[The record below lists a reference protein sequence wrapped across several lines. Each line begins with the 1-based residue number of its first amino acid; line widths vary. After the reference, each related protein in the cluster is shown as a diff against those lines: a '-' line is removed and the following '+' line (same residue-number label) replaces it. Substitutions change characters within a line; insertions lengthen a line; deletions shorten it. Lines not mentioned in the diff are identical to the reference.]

1 MFSNRRQ
8 APSGARGRAWVSS
21 PPDRPDRWSNL
32 RAALLGVLL
41 AAAISAVLL
50 VDFLP
55 SNRVLLNAGDVSR
68 VEILAPSDLTYESEI
83 RTRQAREAQAASVQE
98 IYDPPDAMVARQQE
112 IRARQVLDFFS
123 TVREDAYALP
133 EQKQRWLAAVPDLSL
148 STTTLTRTL
157 LLDEEDWLEVR
168 DETVRVL
175 SRVYVNAEIR
185 ENQVDRTRQRLPTL
199 VDHSMSD
206 EQAEVVNDI
215 AGGLVTA
222 NTFYNAARTEEAR
235 QQAREATEPV
245 NVTIHQGEAIVRDG
259 SLVRATDI
267 EALDAYGLRQQ
278 AVPWQSVAGTIILAV
293 MATIVAEL
301 MIFRLEPELWQRWRR
316 AIVTLLLIVLFVAAS
331 KLMLPL
337 NDSVVPYLY
346 PLPALSMLLTILFGT
361 PLGMALGVVVG
372 LIGTYV
378 AGGSLEITIYLLVG
392 TLIGALALGQAERLK
407 AFLRAGLAVALA
419 NAAVIFVFGLLTPQ
433 QDVLRTTIHAL
444 VGVVMGGLAASL
456 TLAAFFGLST
466 LLDVITP
473 FQLMELSRPTH
484 PLFRQL
490 LLKAPGTYHHTLLV
504 ANMAEEAAE
513 RIGADGL
520 LARVG
525 TYYHDIGKTVRPYFY
540 TENRV
545 GTVNPHERLDP
556 RTSAQIILSHVSDGL
571 ELAKKYHLPSA
582 VRAFIPEHHGTGM
595 TLAFYRMA
603 VNEAGGDGH
612 QVDEKDFSYAG
623 PKPQSRET
631 AITMLADSCE
641 ARVRSAEP
649 SSLAEIEHI
658 VADTIKSR
666 LDQGQLDECDLTL
679 HDLKE
684 VQAAFVSVLKGVFHP
699 RVKYPEPVKVRG
711 VDGVEVE
718 V

>member
-1 MFSNRRQ
+1 MFSNRDHSRQ
-8 APSGARGRAWVSS
+8 PPAPGRSS
-21 PPDRPDRWSNL
+21 RWIVL
-32 RAALLGVLL
+32 RAVLLGVLL
-41 AAAISAVLL
+41 AAATSAVLL
-50 VDFLP
+50 VDLLP

-68 VEILAPSDLTYESEI
+68 VEILAPYDLTYESEI
-83 RTRQAREAQAASVQE
+83 RTQQARDSQAASIQE
-98 IYDPPDAMVARQQE
+98 IFDPPDATVARQQE
-112 IRARQVLDFFS
+112 IQARQILDFIS
-123 TVREDAYALP
+123 TVREDTYASAA
-133 EQKQRWLAAVPDLSL
+133 QQVSWLAAIPDL
-148 STTTLTRTL
+148 TLPTATITRSL
-157 LLDEEDWLEVR
+157 LLDEEGWLEVR

-185 ENQVDRTRQRLPTL
+185 ESQVDRTRQRLPTL
-199 VDHSMSD
+199 IDHSLDDDQS
-206 EQAEVVNDI
+206 AVVNDL

-222 NTFYNAARTEEAR
+222 NTFYNAARTEQAR

-245 NVTIHQGEAIVRDG
+245 NVTIHKGEAIVRDG
-259 SLVRATDI
+259 SVVRATDI

-278 AVPWQSVAGTIILAV
+278 AVNWQSVAGTIILAT
-293 MATIVAEL
+293 MSTILVEL
-301 MIFRLEPELWQRWRR
+301 LIFRLEPELWQRWRR
-316 AIVTLLLIVLFVAAS
+316 AIITLLLVIIFVALS

-337 NDSVVPYLY
+337 TETVLPYLY
-346 PLPALSMLLTILFGT
+346 PLPALSMLLTILFGA
-361 PLGMALGVVVG
+361 PLGMAIGVVVG
-372 LIGTYV
+372 LIGAYV
-378 AGGSLEITIYLLVG
+378 AGGSLEITVYLLVG
-392 TLIGALALGQAERLK
+392 TLMGALALGQAERLK
-407 AFLRAGLAVALA
+407 VFLRAGLVVALA

-433 QDVLRTTIHAL
+433 QDALKTSIDAL

-456 TLAAFFGLST
+456 TLAAFFALST
-466 LLDVITP
+466 VLDVITP

-490 LLKAPGTYHHTLLV
+490 LLKAPGTYHHSLLV
-504 ANMAEEAAE
+504 ANIAEEAAE

-525 TYYHDIGKTVRPYFY
+525 TYYHDIGKTARPYFY

-556 RTSAQIILSHVSDGL
+556 RTSAQIILSHVHDGL

-603 VNEAGGDGH
+603 LADADGDSGR
-612 QVDEKDFSYAG
+612 VDEKDFSYPG

-649 SSLAEIEHI
+649 SSVTEIESI
-658 VADTIKSR
+658 VAETIKNR
-666 LDQGQLDECDLTL
+666 LDQGQLDECSLTL
-679 HDLKE
+679 RDLKE
-684 VQAAFVSVLKGVFHP
+684 IQAAFISVLKGVFHP

-711 VDGVEVE
+711 ADGREIEV
-718 V
+718 

>member
-1 MFSNRRQ
+1 MFSNRRLGKQ
-8 APSGARGRAWVSS
+8 MPSAAPR
-21 PPDRPDRWSNL
+21 DRWATL
-32 RAALLGVLL
+32 RAILLGVLM

-55 SNRVLLNAGDVSR
+55 SNRVLLDVGDVSR
-68 VEILAPSDLTYESEI
+68 FEILAPYDLTYESEI
-83 RTRQAREAQAASVQE
+83 RTRQAQEAQAASVQE

-112 IRARQVLDFFS
+112 IRAYQILDFVS
-123 TVREDAYALP
+123 TVREDGYASAAQK
-133 EQKQRWLAAVPDLSL
+133 EQWLAAIPDVTLS
-148 STTTLTRTL
+148 STTIARSLAL
-157 LLDEEDWLEVR
+157 GQEAWVEVR
-168 DETVRVL
+168 EETVRVL

-185 ENQVDRTRQRLPTL
+185 ESQVDRTRQRVPTL
-199 VDHSMSD
+199 IAHTLSEDQS
-206 EQAEVVNDI
+206 AIVNEI

-245 NVTIHQGEAIVRDG
+245 SVTIHQNEAIVRDG
-259 SLVRATDI
+259 SVVRATEI
-267 EALDAYGLRQQ
+267 EALDAYGLRQEAVRWQ
-278 AVPWQSVAGTIILAV
+278 AVVSNVILAL
-293 MATIVAEL
+293 MATVLVEL
-301 MIFRLEPELWQRWRR
+301 LIFRLEPELWQRWRR
-316 AIVTLLLIVLFVAAS
+316 VIVTFVLVVLFVAAS

-337 NDSVVPYLY
+337 TDTVVPYLY
-346 PLPALSMLLTILFGT
+346 PLPALSMLLTILFGA
-361 PLGMALGVVVG
+361 PLGMAIGMVVG
-372 LIGTYV
+372 LIGAYV
-378 AGGSLEITIYLLVG
+378 AGGSLQITLYLLLG
-392 TLIGALALGQAERLK
+392 TLSGALALGQAERLF
-407 AFLRAGLAVALA
+407 AFLRAGLVVALT
-419 NAAVIFVFGLLTPQ
+419 NAAVIFVFGLLTTQ
-433 QDVLRTTIHAL
+433 QDLLKMSIDAL

-456 TLAAFFGLST
+456 ALAAFFALST

-513 RIGADGL
+513 RVGADGL

-540 TENRV
+540 TENRA
-545 GTVNPHERLDP
+545 GTVNPHDRLDP

-571 ELAKKYHLPSA
+571 DLAEKYHLPSA
-582 VRAFIPEHHGTGM
+582 IRAFIPEHHGTGM

-603 VNEAGGDGH
+603 VTESGGDG
-612 QVDEKDFSYAG
+612 QNVDEKDFTYSG

-649 SSLAEIEHI
+649 DSIEEIERI
-658 VADTIKSR
+658 VSEAIKAR
-666 LDQGQLDECDLTL
+666 LDQGQLDECNLTL
-679 HDLKE
+679 RDLKE
-684 VQAAFVSVLKGVFHP
+684 IQAAFISVLKGVFHP

-711 VDGVEVE
+711 ADGREVE

>member
-1 MFSNRRQ
+1 MFSNR
-8 APSGARGRAWVSS
+8 G
-21 PPDRPDRWSNL
+21 RPDQPSSRATLDRWDIL
-32 RAALLGVLL
+32 RAVLLGLLL

-50 VDFLP
+50 IDFLP
-55 SNRVLLNAGDVSR
+55 SSRVLLDAGDVSR
-68 VEILAPSDLTYESEI
+68 VEILAPYDLTYESEI
-83 RTRQAREAQAASVQE
+83 RTRQAREAQAASVQD
-98 IYDPPDAMVARQQE
+98 IYNPPDATVARQQE
-112 IRARQVLDFFS
+112 IRARQILDFVS
-123 TVREDAYALP
+123 TVREDAYASLAQK
-133 EQKQRWLAAVPDLSL
+133 EQWMADIPDLSL
-148 STTTLTRTL
+148 STAAITRTL
-157 LLDEEDWLEVR
+157 ALDEEEWLEVR
-168 DETVRVL
+168 EETLRVL
-175 SRVYVNAEIR
+175 ARVYVNAEIR
-185 ENQVDRTRQRLPTL
+185 ESQVDRTRQRVPTL
-199 VDHSMSD
+199 ISHSLSD
-206 EQAEVVNDI
+206 DQATVVTAI
-215 AGGLVTA
+215 SGGLVTA
-222 NTFYNAARTEEAR
+222 NTFYDAARTEEAR

-259 SLVRATDI
+259 SLVRPTDI

-278 AVPWQSVAGTIILAV
+278 AVRWQSVAGTVILALI
-293 MATIVAEL
+293 ATALVEL
-301 MIFRLEPELWQRWRR
+301 FIFRLEADLWHRWRR
-316 AIVTLLLIVLFVAAS
+316 AIITFLLIIVFVAVS

-337 NDSVVPYLY
+337 TETVVPYLY
-346 PLPALSMLLTILFGT
+346 PLPALSMLLTILFGA
-361 PLGMALGVVVG
+361 PLGMAIGVVVG
-372 LIGTYV
+372 LIGAYV
-378 AGGSLEITIYLLVG
+378 AGGSLEITLYLLVG

-407 AFLRAGLAVALA
+407 AFLRSGLAVALT
-419 NAAVIFVFGLLTPQ
+419 NAAIIFVFGLLTPQ
-433 QDVLRTTIHAL
+433 QDVVRTTIHAL

-456 TLAAFFGLST
+456 TLAAFFALST

-556 RTSAQIILSHVSDGL
+556 RTSAQIIVSHVQDGL
-571 ELAKKYHLPSA
+571 DLAQKYHLPSA

-603 VNEAGGDGH
+603 VREAENDGRE
-612 QVDEKDFSYAG
+612 VLEEDFSYPG

-641 ARVRSAEP
+641 ARVRSEEP
-649 SSLAEIEHI
+649 SSVKEIESI
-658 VADTIKSR
+658 VAQTVKDR
-666 LDQGQLDECDLTL
+666 LDQGQLDECNLTL
-679 HDLKE
+679 RDLKE
-684 VQAAFVSVLKGVFHP
+684 IQAAFVSVLKGVFHP
-699 RVKYPEPVKVRG
+699 RVKYPEPVKVKS
-711 VDGVEVE
+711 VDGQEVE

>member
-1 MFSNRRQ
+1 MLSNRRHGRQ
-8 APSGARGRAWVSS
+8 AKSAGKPA
-21 PPDRPDRWSNL
+21 RWSAL
-32 RAALLGVLL
+32 RAILLGVLL

-55 SNRVLLNAGDVSR
+55 SNRVLLNTGDVSR
-68 VEILAPSDLTYESEI
+68 VEILAPYDLTYESEI
-83 RTRQAREAQAASVQE
+83 RTRQAQEAQAAAVQE

-112 IRARQVLDFFS
+112 IRAYQILDFIG
-123 TVREDAYALP
+123 TVREDDYAP
-133 EQKQRWLAAVPDLSL
+133 EAQKEQWIAAIPDLTLSSTTIARSL
-148 STTTLTRTL
+148 SLNQ
-157 LLDEEDWLEVR
+157 EEWLEVH

-175 SRVYVNAEIR
+175 ARIYVNAEIR
-185 ENQVDRTRQRLPTL
+185 ESQVDRTRQRVPTL
-199 VDHSMSD
+199 IDHTLSEDQS
-206 EQAEVVNDI
+206 AVVNDI

-245 NVTIHQGEAIVRDG
+245 NVTIYQDEAIVRNG
-259 SLVRATDI
+259 SVVRATDI

-278 AVPWQSVAGTIILAV
+278 AVRWQSVVGNVILGL
-293 MATIVAEL
+293 MATILLEL
-301 MIFRLEPELWQRWRR
+301 LIFRLEPELWHRWRG
-316 AIVTLLLIVLFVAAS
+316 AIVMFLLIVLFVAAS

-337 NDSVVPYLY
+337 TDTVVPYLY
-346 PLPALSMLLTILFGT
+346 PLPALSMLLTILFGA
-361 PLGMALGVVVG
+361 PLGMAIGVVVG
-372 LIGTYV
+372 LIGAYV
-378 AGGSLEITIYLLVG
+378 AGGSLQITLYLLLG
-392 TLIGALALGQAERLK
+392 TLSGALALGQAERLK

-419 NAAVIFVFGLLTPQ
+419 NAAVIYVFGLLTTQ
-433 QDVLRTTIHAL
+433 QDLLKTTIDAL

-456 TLAAFFGLST
+456 TLAAFFALST

-504 ANMAEEAAE
+504 ANMTEEASE

-540 TENRV
+540 TENRA
-545 GTVNPHERLDP
+545 GTINPHERLDP

-571 ELAKKYHLPSA
+571 DLAKKYRLPSA
-582 VRAFIPEHHGTGM
+582 IRAFIPEHHGTGM

-603 VNEAGGDGH
+603 VKEAGGDGH
-612 QVDEKDFSYAG
+612 DVDEKDFTYPG

-649 SSLAEIEHI
+649 DSIEEIERI
-658 VADTIKSR
+658 VTETIKAR

-679 HDLKE
+679 RDLKE
-684 VQAAFVSVLKGVFHP
+684 IQAAFVSVLKGVFHP
-699 RVKYPEPVKVRG
+699 RVKYPEPVKVRAA
-711 VDGVEVE
+711 DGREVE

>member
-1 MFSNRRQ
+1 MFSNRRGGRQ
-8 APSGARGRAWVSS
+8 PSSASQ
-21 PPDRPDRWSNL
+21 PDRWSAL
-32 RAALLGVLL
+32 RAVLLGMLL

-55 SNRVLLNAGDVSR
+55 SNRVLLNTGDVSR
-68 VEILAPSDLTYESEI
+68 VEILAPYDLTYVSEI
-83 RTRQAREAQAASVQE
+83 RTRQAQEAQAALVQE

-112 IRARQVLDFFS
+112 IRAYQILDFIS
-123 TVREDAYALP
+123 TVREDGYASAAQK
-133 EQKQRWLAAVPDLSL
+133 EQWLAAIPDPTLS
-148 STTTLTRTL
+148 STTITRSL
-157 LLDEEDWLEVR
+157 LLDQEEWQEVR
-168 DETVRVL
+168 EETVQVL
-175 SRVYVNAEIR
+175 ARAYVNAEIR
-185 ENQVDRTRQRLPTL
+185 ESQLDRTRQRLPTL
-199 VDHSMSD
+199 ISHTLSED
-206 EQAEVVNDI
+206 QAAVVNDI
-215 AGGLVTA
+215 AAGLVTA

-245 NVTIHQGEAIVRDG
+245 SVTIHQNEAIVRDG
-259 SLVRATDI
+259 SVVRAIDI

-278 AVPWQSVAGTIILAV
+278 AVRWQSVLGTIILAL
-293 MATIVAEL
+293 MATILVEL
-301 MIFRLEPELWQRWRR
+301 LIIRLEPELWQRWRR
-316 AIVTLLLIVLFVAAS
+316 AIVTLLLVVLFVAAS

-337 NDSVVPYLY
+337 AETVVPYLY
-346 PLPALSMLLTILFGT
+346 PLPTLSMLLTILFGT
-361 PLGMALGVVVG
+361 PLGMAIGVVVG
-372 LIGTYV
+372 LIGVYV
-378 AGGSLEITIYLLVG
+378 AGGSLEITLYLLLG
-392 TLIGALALGQAERLK
+392 TLTGALALGQGERIK
-407 AFLRAGLAVALA
+407 AFLRAGLAVALT
-419 NAAVIFVFGLLTPQ
+419 NAAVIFVFGLLTTQ
-433 QDVLRTTIHAL
+433 QDLLKTTIDAL

-456 TLAAFFGLST
+456 TLAAFFALST

-540 TENRV
+540 TENRA
-545 GTVNPHERLDP
+545 GAVNPHERLDP

-571 ELAKKYHLPSA
+571 DLAEKYRLPSA

-595 TLAFYRMA
+595 TLAFYRLA
-603 VNEAGGDGH
+603 VSESDDDGQH
-612 QVDEKDFSYAG
+612 VDESDFTYPG

-631 AITMLADSCE
+631 AITMLADGCE

-649 SSLAEIEHI
+649 SSIEEIERI
-658 VADTIKSR
+658 VAETIKSR

-679 HDLKE
+679 RDLKE
-684 VQAAFVSVLKGVFHP
+684 IQIAFISVLKGVFHP
-699 RVKYPEPVKVRG
+699 RVKYPEPVKVRDA
-711 VDGVEVE
+711 DGREVE

>member
-1 MFSNRRQ
+1 MFSNSRGGRQ
-8 APSGARGRAWVSS
+8 TSS
-21 PPDRPDRWSNL
+21 ASKPGRWSVL
-32 RAALLGVLL
+32 RAIVLGTLL

-55 SNRVLLNAGDVSR
+55 SNRVLLNTGDVSR
-68 VEILAPSDLTYESEI
+68 VEILAPYDLTYESEI
-83 RTRQAREAQAASVQE
+83 RTRQAQEAQAAAVQE

-112 IRARQVLDFFS
+112 IRAYQILDFIG
-123 TVREDAYALP
+123 TVREDDYASAA
-133 EQKQRWLAAVPDLSL
+133 QKEEWLAAIPDLQLSSETIARGLSL
-148 STTTLTRTL
+148 
-157 LLDEEDWLEVR
+157 DQEEWQEVR
-168 DETVRVL
+168 EEMVRVL
-175 SRVYVNAEIR
+175 ARVYVNAEIR
-185 ENQVDRTRQRLPTL
+185 ESQVDRTRQRLPTL
-199 VDHSMSD
+199 IGHTLSEDQS
-206 EQAEVVNDI
+206 AVVNDI
-215 AGGLVTA
+215 AAGLVTA

-245 NVTIHQGEAIVRDG
+245 NVTIHQDEAIVRNG
-259 SLVRATDI
+259 SVVRATDI

-278 AVPWQSVAGTIILAV
+278 AVRWQSVVGTIILAL
-293 MATIVAEL
+293 MATVLMEL
-301 MIFRLEPELWQRWRR
+301 LIFRLEPELWQRWRR
-316 AIVTLLLIVLFVAAS
+316 AIVILLLVVLFVALS

-337 NDSVVPYLY
+337 TDTVVPYLY
-346 PLPALSMLLTILFGT
+346 PLPTLSMLLTILFGA
-361 PLGMALGVVVG
+361 PLGMAIGAVVG
-372 LIGTYV
+372 LIGAYV
-378 AGGSLEITIYLLVG
+378 AGGSLEITLYLLLG
-392 TLIGALALGQAERLK
+392 SLSGALALGQAERLK
-407 AFLRAGLAVALA
+407 AFLRAGLAVALT
-419 NAAVIFVFGLLTPQ
+419 NATVIFVFGLLTTQ
-433 QDVLRTTIHAL
+433 QDLLRTTIDAL

-456 TLAAFFGLST
+456 TLAAFFALST

-540 TENRV
+540 TENRA
-545 GTVNPHERLDP
+545 GTIDPHERLDP

-571 ELAKKYHLPSA
+571 DLADKYHLPSA
-582 VRAFIPEHHGTGM
+582 VRAFIPEHHGTGI

-603 VNEAGGDGH
+603 VAESGGDGH
-612 QVDEKDFSYAG
+612 NVDKSYFTYPG

-649 SSLAEIEHI
+649 ESIEEIERI
-658 VADTIKSR
+658 VAETIKAR
-666 LDQGQLDECDLTL
+666 LDQGQLEECNLTL
-679 HDLKE
+679 RDLKE
-684 VQAAFVSVLKGVFHP
+684 IEAAFVSVLKGVFHP
-699 RVKYPEPVKVRG
+699 RVRYPEPVKVRSA
-711 VDGVEVE
+711 DGREVE